1 MVMRARE
8 TQRGSVLATAVI
20 VLAGLIG
27 VAGLSVLSVQRGL
40 GVSGQQRGHAQ
51 ALHAAEAGVISAA
64 VFLRKHMV
72 EGSSWGP
79 YVVANC
85 TIGIDGCP
93 TNNPAQPM
101 EIIGN
106 FAAPGTTDNQF
117 LPAAQAMYEVSLYNN
132 PTDPGLVQGLDSDN
146 VIVIRSVGR
155 GPDGARVVLEV
166 EVEGTPGGSADSLC
180 VGYAQQGLSEL
191 NSGRNDCFQGL
202 GLQGDVDSSQV
213 QRYSP
218 SRN

>member
-1 MVMRARE
+1 MRARD

-51 ALHAAEAGVISAA
+51 ALHASEAGVIAAA

-79 YVVANC
+79 YVAPNC
-85 TIGIDGCP
+85 TVGLDMCP
-93 TNNPAQPM
+93 NDDAVAPL
-101 EIIGN
+101 EIVGN
-106 FAAPGTTDNQF
+106 FAVPGATDNPF
-117 LPAAQAMYEVSLYNN
+117 LPAAQAMYEVTLYNN
-132 PTDPGLVQGLDSDN
+132 PTDPGLAQGIDQDN

-155 GPDGARVVLEV
+155 GPDGARVVIEV
-166 EVEGTPGGSADSLC
+166 EVEGTPGGSADSVC

-191 NSGRNDCFQGL
+191 NSGRNDCFQGVAV
-202 GLQGDVDSSQV
+202 QGDVDSSQV
-213 QRYSP
+213 TRYAP
-218 SRN
+218 ARN

>member
-1 MVMRARE
+1 MRARE
-8 TQRGSVLATAVI
+8 TQRGSVLATAVV
-20 VLAGLIG
+20 VLAGLLG
-27 VAGLSVLSVQRGL
+27 VAGLSVISVQRSL

-51 ALHAAEAGVISAA
+51 ALHASEAGVIAAA

-85 TIGIDGCP
+85 TIGINGCP
-93 TNNPAQPM
+93 SGDPVAPL
-101 EIIGN
+101 EIVGN
-106 FAAPGTTDNQF
+106 FAAPGTQDNQF
-117 LPAAQAMYEVSLYNN
+117 LPAAQAMYEVTLYNN
-132 PTDPGLVQGLDSDN
+132 PTDPQLAQGVDSDN

-155 GPDGARVVLEV
+155 GPDGSRVVIEV
-166 EVEGTPGGSADSLC
+166 EVEGTPGGSADSVC

-202 GLQGDVDSSQV
+202 ALQGDVDSSKV
-213 QRYSP
+213 QRYTP
-218 SRN
+218 SQN